1 MSALRLGAAVRY
13 NAWLAV
19 GAGLLI
25 LLVSLSLTLLAAR
38 PGAGLSGGEDDGF
51 FSLFGGYQSPM
62 RCRECHPQ
70 QFDAWTGTTHANAS
84 FDPIFQVYLQQAEQP
99 GECLSCHTTGYDT
112 TTGQFVLAG
121 VSCEACHGPYR
132 SAHPNQTM
140 MIAGDE
146 TLCGACHRSTLAE
159 WRISRHGQVGV
170 NCIQCH
176 EVHSQ
181 KTRAAVATN
190 ALCAGCHIDHTGD
203 EIHATHLAAD
213 VHCVDCHRSAP
224 GRSDA
229 ESAVSGQAVTGHSF
243 TVQLSLCST
252 CHPPPISL
260 LDDGRWTIFGSR

>member
-1 MSALRLGAAVRY
+1 MSALKLDRLLHY

-25 LLVSLSLTLLAAR
+25 LTLSLSATLLVSR
-38 PGAGLSGGEDDGF
+38 PGGAGVTAHAP
-51 FSLFGGYQSPM
+51 FSLFGAYQSLTL
-62 RCRECHPQ
+62 CRECHPDE
-70 QFDAWTGTTHANAS
+70 FNAWAGTTHADAS

-112 TTGQFVLAG
+112 ATGQFVLAG

-132 SAHPNQTM
+132 SAHPNESM
-140 MIAGDE
+140 MIATDE

-159 WRISRHGQVGV
+159 WQISRHGEVGV

-190 ALCAGCHIDHTGD
+190 VLCAGCHHDHTGD

-213 VHCVDCHRSAP
+213 VQCVDCHRSAP

-243 TVQLSLCST
+243 TVQISLCKS
-252 CHPPPISL
+252 CHPDPFSL
-260 LDDGRWTIFGSR
+260 LWQPES